1 METQKN
7 DIVPEL
13 YERIHKDFR
22 SRIAINPWIRAF
34 RKKLKAG
41 TATQKEASHYAML
54 IGRSAGEALAN
65 GLTEDN
71 LPDRKIYWNIA
82 KRTIEPILRE
92 STDMVNDAMVS
103 IIDVMHKR
111 KRIGIKPQ
119 RAEFNQ
125 GRCDAI
131 MNKIVNLSLLEDDD
145 EQEAGQN

>member
-41 TATQKEASHYAML
+41 TATPKAASHYAML

-71 LPDRKIYWNIA
+71 LPDGKIYWNIA

-131 MNKIVNLSLLEDDD
+131 MSKIVNLSLLEDDD

>member
-41 TATQKEASHYAML
+41 TATQKAASHYAML

-71 LPDRKIYWNIA
+71 LPDGKIYWNIA

-131 MNKIVNLSLLEDDD
+131 MSKIVNLSLLEDDD
-145 EQEAGQN
+145 E

>member
-41 TATQKEASHYAML
+41 TATQKAASHYAML

-71 LPDRKIYWNIA
+71 LPDGKIYWNIA

-92 STDMVNDAMVS
+92 STDMVNDAMVN

-131 MNKIVNLSLLEDDD
+131 MSKIVNLSLLEDDD
-145 EQEAGQN
+145 E

>member
-13 YERIHKDFR
+13 YERIHKDFK
-22 SRIAINPWIRAF
+22 SRITINPWIRAF
-34 RKKLKAG
+34 RKKLKDG
-41 TATQKEASHYAML
+41 TATQEDASHYAML
-54 IGRSAGEALAN
+54 IGRTAGEALAN

-71 LPDRKIYWNIA
+71 LPDGKIYWNIA

-103 IIDVMHKR
+103 IIDVMHKK

-125 GRCDAI
+125 DRCNAI
-131 MNKIVNLSLLEDDD
+131 VGKIVALSLGEDD
-145 EQEAGQN
+145 EE